1 MAEGGEIVW
10 KERHGLVV
18 YEMPKI
24 EFEGF
29 VKEHRAPHIVY
40 QDRNMY
46 YAIPV
51 SYPSKK
57 LEDVMWGRQVWTT
70 SMGRLVRYLGIG
82 DGRKHEFMITAERR
96 VIGKIQDC
104 GGRSFAGVYRA
115 VQLAMQK
122 RLDWSSAQARVFET
136 HDYPYLCIALLTD
149 GKIQIW
155 IINNGDIGVIRGE
168 LISTVGGWFF
178 AAKDGLYKVM
188 HYRTEKVNSVINLR
202 VLKMQE
208 QENHQ

>member
-1 MAEGGEIVW
+1 VAEGEEIVW

-18 YEMPKI
+18 YEVPKI

-40 QDRNMY
+40 QDRNIY

-57 LEDVMWGRQVWTT
+57 LEDVMWGKQVWTT
-70 SMGRLVRYLGIG
+70 SMSRLVRHLGFG
-82 DGRKHEFMITAERR
+82 DWRKHEFMITADRR
-96 VIGKIQDC
+96 VVGKIQDC
-104 GGRSFAGVYRA
+104 DGGSFAGVYRA

-122 RLDWSSAQARVFET
+122 RLDWSSAQVRTFAT

-155 IINNGDIGVIRGE
+155 IVSNVDTGVIRGE
-168 LISTVGGWFF
+168 LISTAGGWLF
-178 AAKDGLYKVM
+178 AAKDGLYKVT
-188 HYRTEKVNSVINLR
+188 YYGIEKVNSVINLR